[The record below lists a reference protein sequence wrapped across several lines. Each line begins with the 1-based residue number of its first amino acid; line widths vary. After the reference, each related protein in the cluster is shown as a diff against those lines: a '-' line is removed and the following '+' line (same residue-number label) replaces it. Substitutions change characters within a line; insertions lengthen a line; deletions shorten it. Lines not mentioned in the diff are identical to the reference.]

1 MERCTCKMQLLSHD
15 AGAARPVQLVHIRD
29 FVGLR
34 DSRAL
39 VCSLLMG
46 YGGFEVRRQ
55 GCITEGGTYAI
66 DGSSSALVVE
76 CRGEKLKIVTH
87 MLWHYKFHLYISL
100 YLFVHRRRK

>member
-46 YGGFEVRRQ
+46 YGGFEARRQ
-55 GCITEGGTYAI
+55 RCITEGGTYAI
-66 DGSSSALVVE
+66 DGSCSTLVVE
-76 CRGEKLKIVTH
+76 CRGEKLKDSDAYA
-87 MLWHYKFHLYISL
+87 MA
-100 YLFVHRRRK
+100 